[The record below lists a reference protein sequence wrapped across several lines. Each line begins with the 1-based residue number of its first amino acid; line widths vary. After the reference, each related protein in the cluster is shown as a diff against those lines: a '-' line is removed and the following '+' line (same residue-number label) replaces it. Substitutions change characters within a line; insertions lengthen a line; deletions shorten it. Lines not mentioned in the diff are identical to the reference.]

1 MFHNFYPEIASENS
15 PANLITSF
23 LHGDDPPGILVRV
36 GVAVVLQVGIVPLY
50 HHTELAALRTPGKAA
65 ELELKVLISVLQP
78 LIGQVPRRLGS
89 QWLKVSECCLA
100 SNLMP

>member
-65 ELELKVLISVLQP
+65 ELELKPSWQSDESFDKCSSTSYWSSSSRGGSA
-78 LIGQVPRRLGS
+78 LIG
-89 QWLKVSECCLA
+89 
-100 SNLMP
+100 

>member
-36 GVAVVLQVGIVPLY
+36 GVAVVLKVGVVPLNY
-50 HHTELAALRTPGKAA
+50 HTVLAAFRTPGKAA
-65 ELELKVLISVLQP
+65 ELELEPSWQSEESFDKCSSTSHWSSSKEA
-78 LIGQVPRRLGS
+78 RLS
-89 QWLKVSECCLA
+89 LVESC
-100 SNLMP
+100 